1 MTQAETSVVP
11 VDNGEQVVVTGNQGG
26 NLKLVF
32 HITVMWESK
41 IGNISLINTLRTKR
55 MPHYISMKLRYETR
69 LMKYNAIHEILIYTS
84 RDVENLEH

>member
-11 VDNGEQVVVTGNQGG
+11 VDNGELVVVTGNQGG

-41 IGNISLINTLRTKR
+41 IGYIALIYILRTKQ
-55 MPHYISMKLRYETR
+55 MQH
-69 LMKYNAIHEILIYTS
+69 
-84 RDVENLEH
+84 